1 MFNWFKRNNNSVLQ
15 GGEGE
20 TEFSLIWYK
29 RMYAGKRTHYTQP
42 FRTRVKAKSYEEAK
56 EKLASMVLSKMQL
69 VITPEHDFDKTELFM
84 VQSEFNKVNDA
95 MREMEKCMEKVF
107 Q

>member
-1 MFNWFKRNNNSVLQ
+1 MKLFKLFNKNKKQNSS
-15 GGEGE
+15 EE
-20 TEFSLIWYK
+20 NEYSLIWYK

-69 VITPEHDFDKTELFM
+69 VITPEHDFDKTELYM